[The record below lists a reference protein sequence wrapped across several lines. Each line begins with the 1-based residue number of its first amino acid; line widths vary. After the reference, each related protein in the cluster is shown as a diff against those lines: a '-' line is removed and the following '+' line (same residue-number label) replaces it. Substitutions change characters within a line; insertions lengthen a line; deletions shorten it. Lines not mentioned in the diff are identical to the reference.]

1 MKDARLLPI
10 PGHAPRPPSNAEKL
24 LQAAH
29 GLSDAALIDCFRVM
43 LDRYDADT
51 LDQFA
56 NELGQVAHEKN
67 RRNG

>member
-43 LDRYDADT
+43 LDRYDAVA
-51 LDQFA
+51 LEQLG
-56 NELGQVAHEKN
+56 NEIGRISHEKN